1 MTNPDTSTLN
11 GALEQLGITMADNLV
26 TMGVSDADPSDGLT
40 TLAGKILEI
49 APVPPTPTPASL
61 DLSLTAG
68 KQILSY
74 VDRASGNEYAT
85 LSALVLDENDDPL
98 PGVSVSI
105 YKDNVLWYTAETGA
119 GGTISKTYDSE
130 GVGDVSFHAV
140 CGSFV
145 TERFAIEDCTYYST
159 TTHTVYNATLD
170 IPLPTTFTLE
180 YIQKQFSTTYSVPYL
195 DIGDST
201 NNRML
206 IGQYA
211 KAGTNG
217 IIVYK
222 GSQTNHPYGTNI
234 PLNQDNMIWFKY
246 DGTKYYYKLNDGTV
260 MEVADANVTLSKLI
274 HVEGAGGNT
283 GNYLKNIKIKPL

>member
-74 VDRASGNEYAT
+74 ADVSSGTEYAT
-85 LSALVLDENDDPL
+85 FTATVLDQNDDPL

-140 CGSFV
+140 CGSLV
-145 TERFAIEDCTYYST
+145 TESFVVRDAIYYNPDSITSST
-159 TTHTVYNATLD
+159 ELN
-170 IPLPTTFTLE
+170 IPNFPTNFVATFTVHRTT
-180 YIQKQFSTTYSVPYL
+180 ST
-195 DIGDST
+195 
-201 NNRML
+201 
-206 IGQYA
+206 
-211 KAGTNG
+211 
-217 IIVYK
+217 
-222 GSQTNHPYGTNI
+222 QTNQSWLEVGSNSSNCIFGGLDGRAGGLGVYVKVNGSYERYQQTDGVI
-234 PLNQDNMIWFKY
+234 PMNTDALIEFKY
-246 DGTKYYYKLNDGTV
+246 DNGVITVKYGNTTKSVSSSTITTRTYVK
-260 MEVADANVTLSKLI
+260 ANVITNIMKELLI
-274 HVEGAGGNT
+274 M
-283 GNYLKNIKIKPL
+283 PL